1 MSYPIALLDACVLY
15 SAPLRDL
22 LMWLAIEGVYAPKW
36 SEMIHHEWIQ
46 NLLEARPDL
55 LPDRL
60 ERTSKLMNARNPDAL
75 VKDFEHHIPSI
86 TLPDADD
93 RHIVAAAITGNCHL
107 IVTFNLKDFPD
118 AALAPYRLTAVHPDS
133 FILQCFMDSPTSSLT
148 ALRQQHQSLRSPP
161 CTMADLLQKLIH
173 CGLSKTVAYLQTEC
187 GL

>member
-1 MSYPIALLDACVLY
+1 MTYPMALLDACVLY

-36 SEMIHHEWIQ
+36 SEMIHQEWIQ

-55 LPDRL
+55 LLDRL

-93 RHIVAAAITGNCHL
+93 RHIVAAAITGNCDA

-161 CTMADLLQKLIH
+161 CTMAELLQKLIR